1 MLDDLLQYHEL
12 PEDDDFVAGVM
23 QGVQRQQRTRRLI
36 LAGTGLLGAV
46 FGVAGAV
53 LLSDDIGQLISQ
65 AMTGKDAIYTGLTI
79 LAGMGVMGWL
89 LHDESS
95 LSA

>member
-12 PEDDDFVAGVM
+12 PEADGFVATVI

-53 LLSDDIGQLISQ
+53 LLSDDIAQLVIQ
-65 AMTGKDAIYTGLTI
+65 VMTGKDAIYTGLSI
-79 LAGMGVMGWL
+79 LMSVGVMGWL